1 MSPDVS
7 RLIMSMLEPS
17 PEDRPTAEQLLQH
30 PLLAPYLA
38 ASPNNLPAAAG
49 AGAGAEAMA
58 GARGAR
64 EREMERMM
72 VVLREKLA
80 KAEGQLRH
88 LQAGH
93 GQTP

>member
-1 MSPDVS
+1 
-7 RLIMSMLEPS
+7 
-17 PEDRPTAEQLLQH
+17 
-30 PLLAPYLA
+30 
-38 ASPNNLPAAAG
+38 
-49 AGAGAEAMA
+49 MA

-80 KAEGQLRH
+80 KAEGRLRH

-93 GQTP
+93 GQPP